1 MKKQKS
7 IYIVDVEQTVRKTYR
22 IQAQTEEEA
31 LKIAEEFWDDT
42 NPSDVGGWDLAEIKV
57 VGKNNNPSESDW
69 QLVNNK

>member
-69 QLVNNK
+69 RLVNNQ